1 MPDNIFL
8 DHAPQYWA
16 ARLPVIPLRHKDKMP
31 DISAWN
37 LFGQQMPT
45 DLEQMHW
52 LTSFPKG
59 NIGLPLGPTSGIC
72 MADIDTN
79 DEELIKAITDI
90 LPFSPW
96 ARIGKKGMALAY
108 RWSGLRNFKLSSD
121 SGMIFELLGL
131 GNQLVL
137 PPSIHPDT
145 RRPYVANANLWE
157 VLDELQEL
165 PSDIDAQLR
174 SALTTAGACLA
185 GSSSTRT
192 SARHGAQAGDRVQ
205 SRFHRWL
212 LECLQEAK
220 TDLGN
225 AGERQRNDTLLRV
238 AAKLARHVAAA
249 RESWSFFA
257 SELATIALEI
267 GLEDSEIRGTLAS
280 AWRYGADDP
289 TSWVTTAQEWV
300 YVSGVDRFRHLAT
313 GETLSQAAFRTSF
326 GSVSPSPELSINSFL
341 TDNDYLEKVQN
352 LAFDP
357 TRSPGIYEENGLKW
371 LNTYRPSNVVSVEGD
386 ATPFKDFIEYL
397 VPDELERTHLLK
409 MFAQLVQK
417 PGEKLGHALILGS
430 REHGI
435 GKSMLMEI
443 LFELLGE
450 QNCRKASSEELES
463 QFNSYIE
470 GTQLVLIEE
479 INLGAG
485 GRKVYNKLKDQIT
498 SDVTPMRRLYQD
510 ARPVRNVASFIFL
523 TNLDRPLL
531 IDKED
536 RRYFVLNSP
545 AEPRE
550 NAYYVGFNEWRR
562 ANIGVIRHFLEQV
575 DLTGFNRKARPPMT
589 QAKTMLIKGS
599 ETPIVQELREMLEE
613 RHAPFRVDVVTS
625 RQIIEA
631 IRCRLPS
638 VSRNAITDAV
648 RDIDA
653 VSLSQHRLGKVAIP
667 VHMLGT
673 TDRPS
678 LWAVRNA
685 KFWQSATSPE
695 VVEEYLAV
703 NGRLV
708 DLPELPPGMSYAPA
722 SLLGPVADSTAR
734 AGEAWVIELVRSLN
748 KRAEEFV
755 D

>member
-1 MPDNIFL
+1 M
-8 DHAPQYWA
+8 
-16 ARLPVIPLRHKDKMP
+16 
-31 DISAWN
+31 
-37 LFGQQMPT
+37 
-45 DLEQMHW
+45 
-52 LTSFPKG
+52 
-59 NIGLPLGPTSGIC
+59 
-72 MADIDTN
+72 
-79 DEELIKAITDI
+79 
-90 LPFSPW
+90 
-96 ARIGKKGMALAY
+96 
-108 RWSGLRNFKLSSD
+108 
-121 SGMIFELLGL
+121 
-131 GNQLVL
+131 
-137 PPSIHPDT
+137 
-145 RRPYVANANLWE
+145 
-157 VLDELQEL
+157 
-165 PSDIDAQLR
+165 
-174 SALTTAGACLA
+174 
-185 GSSSTRT
+185 
-192 SARHGAQAGDRVQ
+192 Q

-289 TSWVTTAQEWV
+289 TPWISLAQEWV
-300 YVSGVDRFRHLAT
+300 YVSGVDRYRHLAT
-313 GETLSQAAFRTSF
+313 GEALTQQGFRTSF
-326 GSVSPSPELSINSFL
+326 GSVNPRPDLTINSFL
-341 TDNDYLEKVQN
+341 TDGDYLEKVQN
-352 LAFDP
+352 LAFEP
-357 TRSPGIYEENGLKW
+357 ARPPGIYEENGLKW
-371 LNTYRPSNVVSVEGD
+371 LNTYRPSSVVAVDGD
-386 ATPFKDFIEYL
+386 ATPFKEFVAYL
-397 VPDELERTHLLK
+397 VPDEEERTHLLK

-470 GTQLVLIEE
+470 GTQLVLVEE

-536 RRYFVLNSP
+536 RRYFVVTCA

-550 NAYYVGFNEWRR
+550 DDYYTAFNEWRR
-562 ANIGVIRHFLEQV
+562 ANIGIILHFLERV
-575 DLTGFNRKARPPMT
+575 VLIGFNRRARPPMT
-589 QAKTMLIKGS
+589 QAKAMLIKGS

-613 RHAPFRVDVVTS
+613 RYPPFRVDVVTYQ
-625 RQIIEA
+625 QIAEA
-631 IRCRLPS
+631 IKRRLPT
-638 VSRNAITDAV
+638 VSRNAITDAL
-648 RDIDA
+648 RDIQA
-653 VSLSQHRLGKVAIP
+653 ASVGQHRLGKVP
-667 VHMLGT
+667 VSLQTLGT
-673 TDRPS
+673 SERPS

-685 KFWQSATSPE
+685 KFWLAATSQE
-695 VVEEYLAV
+695 VVAEYLADQ
-703 NGRLV
+703 GRLA
-708 DLPELPPGMSYAPA
+708 DLPELPAGISYLPA
-722 SLLGPVADSTAR
+722 SLLPPFSASPPCD
-734 AGEAWVIELVRSLN
+734 AGAGMLDLVRSIN
-748 KRAEEFV
+748 KRNEELAV
-755 D
+755 